1 MKSSAARITAALLAT
16 PGAPYVDANV
26 LSVTYGNWTIVW
38 TVELTLA
45 FATCGSGNVLSLFT
59 VGGSSKVSAQIV
71 LTSGYSCLE
80 GGVDI
85 SLGAG
90 SVPSTFLLANA
101 TPAVLATAL
110 NELLG
115 ATTAAEGVRVA
126 RIDDGPSVN
135 ASFMINFLGGGY
147 KPLLHVASAA
157 SHPLLKRAYTADLSN
172 STTSADVGCG
182 VERVAPGGIDLMPI
196 PGRYLSAPTDQIAV
210 RLRLASQ
217 TTARCAAPNWEA
229 ARLGC
234 LNTQNRTTLT
244 LDAYA
249 GQPGSARTFPGGFSL
264 ERCALHCQGAAD
276 AVAFG
281 AEVDVCTCF
290 TAATLLSARS
300 P

>member
-1 MKSSAARITAALLAT
+1 
-16 PGAPYVDANV
+16 
-26 LSVTYGNWTIVW
+26 
-38 TVELTLA
+38 
-45 FATCGSGNVLSLFT
+45 
-59 VGGSSKVSAQIV
+59 
-71 LTSGYSCLE
+71 
-80 GGVDI
+80 
-85 SLGAG
+85 
-90 SVPSTFLLANA
+90 
-101 TPAVLATAL
+101 VLATAL

-126 RIDDGPSVN
+126 RIDDGPS
-135 ASFMINFLGGGY
+135 ASFIINFLGGGY

-172 STTSADVGCG
+172 STTSADVGYG

-217 TTARCAAPNWEA
+217 TTARCAAPNWEV

-234 LNTQNRTTLT
+234 FRTQNRTNLT
-244 LDAYA
+244 LDDDAYA
-249 GQPGSARTFPGGFSL
+249 GQPGSARTFPRGFSL
-264 ERCALHCQGAAD
+264 ERCALHCQGAVD

-290 TAATLLSARS
+290 TAAALLSARS